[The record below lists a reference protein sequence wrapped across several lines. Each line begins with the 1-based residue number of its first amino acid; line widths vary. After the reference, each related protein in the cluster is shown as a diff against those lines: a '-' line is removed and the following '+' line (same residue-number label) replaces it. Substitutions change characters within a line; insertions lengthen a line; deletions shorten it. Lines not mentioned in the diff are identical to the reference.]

1 MYASYKASD
10 YVEEKQNQL
19 ESWINSFCDTDGAIN
34 TGSENV
40 NINGKPAARAAV
52 TLPPPPPP
60 GAIPEIPQGEPSWG
74 DIATDLLESAAEK
87 AVPLAK
93 AWGNAVIT
101 LTESNAG
108 FMDRVSAGASLL
120 FPAGPVLM
128 EFATMVGGRGEIKKD
143 VDFPE
148 AGEDTALCDKE
159 NKPPRIAQGSSNVFI
174 NNQPA
179 ARKGEVK
186 DVKVRGGLVI
196 RPRIEVVE
204 ADPEQESFSYYS
216 WHIGDYERKLQ
227 KNGLVKFMPV
237 MLRSLPYLYRDK
249 HIRCDVAFVPV
260 SKPDENGYCGLGISN
275 YAWRTIFE
283 SARTVIFE
291 INEHYPK
298 LQGVDGSHRVHLSEA
313 DYIVEGEHEPLPVRS
328 YRAPSETD
336 IAIAKIVVNEI
347 PDGAVLSLGVGGV
360 PYTVAK
366 MLAESDK
373 KDLGCHTGTIS
384 DAFLELY
391 QAGKLTNAHKE
402 LDTGLSAWN
411 LAMGSQELY
420 DWLDAE
426 PQLFHPGD
434 LDYIHSVER
443 ISKFSNVISIN
454 GGVQLD
460 LMGQENAE
468 STGTRQLSGV
478 GGQMDFLEGAYR
490 SKGGKGFICINSS
503 RVTKDGERKSN
514 IVAAIPSGSTVSAP
528 RTMIQHVATECG
540 IAVLSGKSLR
550 ERAEAMAAIAH
561 PDFREKLMK
570 YAREN
575 FR

>member
-1 MYASYKASD
+1 MNDHQSKFVTPEQAVKAGQSGDWVD
-10 YVEEKQNQL
+10 YG
-19 ESWINSFCDTDGAIN
+19 FG
-34 TGSENV
+34 
-40 NINGKPAARAAV
+40 
-52 TLPPPPPP
+52 
-60 GAIPEIPQGEPSWG
+60 
-74 DIATDLLESAAEK
+74 
-87 AVPLAK
+87 
-93 AWGNAVIT
+93 
-101 LTESNAG
+101 AG
-108 FMDRVSAGASLL
+108 FPELL
-120 FPAGPVLM
+120 D
-128 EFATMVGGRGEIKKD
+128 K
-143 VDFPE
+143 
-148 AGEDTALCDKE
+148 AL
-159 NKPPRIAQGSSNVFI
+159 
-174 NNQPA
+174 A

-196 RPRIEVVE
+196 RPRIEIVE

-260 SKPDENGYCGLGISN
+260 SKPDGNGYCGLGISN

-336 IAIAKIVVNEI
+336 IAIAKIVVDQI

-366 MLAESDK
+366 MLAASDK

-391 QAGKLTNAHKE
+391 KAGKLTNARKE

-411 LAMGSQELY
+411 LAMGSQDLY

-443 ISKFSNVISIN
+443 ISKLSNVISIN

-468 STGTRQLSGV
+468 STGTRQLSGI

-514 IVAAIPSGSTVSAP
+514 ILATIPGGSTISAP
-528 RTMIQHVATECG
+528 RTMIQYVATEYG
-540 IAVLSGKSLR
+540 IASPSGKTLR
-550 ERAEAMAAIAH
+550 ERAEAMASIAH
-561 PDFREKLMK
+561 PDFREELMK
-570 YAREN
+570 YAQEN
-575 FR
+575 FK